1 MPAHMRSMRT
11 ITQHSEVIDLQL
23 QSIIV
28 DDTDTP
34 LYLRTPT
41 LLTVLAGP
49 SAGLDR
55 MITDRD
61 AVVLPAEVKW
71 EPVS

>member
-1 MPAHMRSMRT
+1 MRT
-11 ITQHSEVIDLQL
+11 ITQHSEVEGLQL

-34 LYLRTPT
+34 LYVRTPT

-55 MITDRD
+55 MISDPE
-61 AVVLPAEVKW
+61 AVALPAEVKW